1 MVAAY
6 QRSRSLK
13 KNMGDFLDLLA
24 ITARENIKGGYYYK
38 NCADLLG
45 KLREKRSLRDAI
57 FECERAA
64 IIAEIKF
71 SSPSARILRNGK
83 DVETLSRDM
92 VQAGAVGISV
102 LTEPKYFS
110 GSLKDLFRVRMS
122 VDAPLLMKDIVLSK
136 CQIDA
141 AYKIGVNA
149 ILLIVA
155 LFERGY
161 CDMNLHEMIEYAH
174 NKGLEV
180 LLETHNVDEFRIA
193 LSTEADMIGI
203 NNRDLR
209 TLNVD
214 IKTTRKVLERFRRD
228 EIGDRPI
235 VSESGIKS
243 PNEIRFLR
251 KFGVDAFLVGSAIM
265 TAKDVRDFVSKLVN
279 AYEKS

>member
-1 MVAAY
+1 
-6 QRSRSLK
+6 
-13 KNMGDFLDLLA
+13 MGDLLDLLA
-24 ITARENIKGGYYYK
+24 ATARENIRGGYYCG
-38 NCADLLG
+38 NFADILG
-45 KLREKRSLRDAI
+45 KPKEKSSLRDAI
-57 FECERAA
+57 FRCEKAA

-71 SSPSARILRNGK
+71 SSPSAGTLRDSR
-83 DVETLSRDM
+83 DVEALSRDM

-102 LTEPKYFS
+102 LTEPVYFS
-110 GSLKDLFRVRMS
+110 GSLKNLFRVRTS
-122 VDAPLLMKDIVLSK
+122 VDAPLLMKDIILCK

-141 AYKIGVNA
+141 ACKIGADA

-161 CDMNLHEMIEYAH
+161 CDASLHEMIEYAH
-174 NKGLEV
+174 DKGLEV
-180 LLETHNVDEFRIA
+180 LLETHSADEFRIA
-193 LSTEADMIGI
+193 ISTEADMIGI

-209 TLNVD
+209 TFKVD
-214 IKTTRKVLERFRRD
+214 IETTRNVLERFRRY

-265 TAKDVRDFVSKLVN
+265 TAKDVRGFVSRLVN
-279 AYEKS
+279 AYEKGQS